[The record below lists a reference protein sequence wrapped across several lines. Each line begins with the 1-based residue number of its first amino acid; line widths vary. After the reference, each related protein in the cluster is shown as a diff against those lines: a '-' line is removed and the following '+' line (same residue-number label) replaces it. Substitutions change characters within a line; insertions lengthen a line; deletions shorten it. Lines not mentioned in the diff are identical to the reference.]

1 MKKWLKKIKNE
12 KHEESYNF
20 SFFGKFLHHWKQ
32 KWWKMILK
40 KEKNEK
46 NDKEM
51 IKNDLKKDTWNDKK
65 MKMIK

>member
-1 MKKWLKKIKNE
+1 
-12 KHEESYNF
+12 
-20 SFFGKFLHHWKQ
+20 
-32 KWWKMILK
+32 MILK